1 MQQRFTRLFYIN
13 QPIPQKIKEF
23 EVVSRYEKLVTI
35 AKRGPYQRNRIK

>member
-1 MQQRFTRLFYIN
+1 VRQRFTWRFYIN

-35 AKRGPYQRNRIK
+35 AKRGPYKRNRIK